1 MPDLPP
7 TFGKYQIKAPLG
19 RGGFATVY
27 RAHDASLDRDIALKI
42 LAPHLAWEPDTVARF
57 KQEARIA
64 ARLKHPNI
72 VAIHEIGEVDGQ
84 IFIAMELIE
93 GESLR
98 DYLKRQGSLSV
109 EETIALLAPIAD
121 ALDYA
126 HSQGVVH
133 RDVKP
138 ANILLETTHHGQ
150 TRPVLSDFGLV
161 KSLAQS
167 TEITQSGAVLGTVEY
182 MAPEQA
188 DSERANEIGPA
199 TDLYALG
206 IVAYHMLTGQ
216 VPFTGSSAQVLVSHL
231 TRQPPSPRSLRADL
245 PDGPS
250 QVLLK
255 ALAKRPADRFASAAA
270 FVQALRTA
278 EGGHPDAA
286 AKPAPRQRPL
296 PRWWPVVP
304 LVLVAVVAVAG
315 YWLWTRGQ
323 RDSSVLSCGAAAE
336 RLDNLVD
343 WEECKEVIRLA
354 TDVIERGC
362 QLADIYKPRS
372 VCYAGQGR
380 LDLAFQDINAAIDLD
395 PGYEQPYLF
404 RASLYRDSGKFD
416 LALADLNKAIELA
429 PTSAEAYFERASYY
443 EDRRQWQEVLADI
456 QKAIAYDPTTP
467 DYYDL
472 RGIAHQNLG
481 QIDQAIPNFQR
492 FLELTDGKESYS
504 DRREQVQ
511 TILAALPASTPTAN
525 PTPTPSPTPL
535 PEAACTVM
543 QDGLPLWPAPKAD
556 GGSMVGVLRRGDIL
570 RPLASV
576 PAVPPNWWLKV
587 VTPAG
592 ETGYVNTYQSTVDCN
607 IDLWSLPPDFP
618 TSLPPDESA
627 PTTPD
632 LLPTPELNPVQGP
645 TQSPGQ
651 APQKLSPD
659 AALPTALAPPSDTP
673 APTATPTSPAGE
685 SATNGQPWFGPISFC
700 LKLDADNRCTK
711 PMETLPSGTRLFY
724 ISWQYRDVPLGASFQ
739 RYWYHDDKELE
750 RFRRNDVWDSHW
762 ISPSGYQFTWV
773 DNGRA
778 FPNGEYRVDLFI
790 ENVLLQSGS
799 VKIGN

>member
-27 RAHDASLDRDIALKI
+27 RAYDASLDRDIALKI

-109 EETIALLAPIAD
+109 EETIALLSPIAD

-245 PDGPS
+245 PAGPS
-250 QVLLK
+250 EVLLK
-255 ALAKRPADRFASAAA
+255 ALAKRPADRFASAVA
-270 FVQALRTA
+270 FVQALRT
-278 EGGHPDAA
+278 GNTGSLAA
-286 AKPAPRQRPL
+286 AAWRAPSQRRL
-296 PRWWPVVP
+296 PRWWPVVL

-315 YWLWTRGQ
+315 YWLRTRGQ
-323 RDSSVLSCGAAAE
+323 RDSSDLSCGEAAE

-343 WEECKEVIRLA
+343 EEACRDAIRLA
-354 TDVIERGC
+354 TDAIERGC
-362 QLADIYKPRS
+362 QLADIYKSRS

-380 LDLAFQDINAAIDLD
+380 MDLAFDDINAAIDLD

-404 RASLYRDSGKFD
+404 RASLYRDSSQFD

-429 PTSAEAYFERASYY
+429 PASAEAYFERASYY
-443 EDRRQWQEVLADI
+443 ENRRQWEEVLADI

-481 QIDQAIPNFQR
+481 QNDRAIPDFQR
-492 FLELTDGKESYS
+492 FLELTSGRDDYD
-504 DRREQVQ
+504 DRRQQVQ
-511 TILAALPASTPTAN
+511 TILAAVPTSTPTAS
-525 PTPTPSPTPL
+525 PTPTPSPL
-535 PEAACTVM
+535 PEAACTVL
-543 QDGLPLWPAPKAD
+543 QDGLMLRSGPGLD
-556 GGSMVGVLRRGDIL
+556 YGSLALLRQGDVL
-570 RPLASV
+570 RPLVVV
-576 PAVPPNWWLKV
+576 PGF
-587 VTPAG
+587 PAG
-592 ETGYVNTYQSTVDCN
+592 LWLQVEAPANRSGWVSADERTMTCN
-607 IDLWSLPPDFP
+607 IDVESLPPGFP
-618 TSLPPDESA
+618 PLFTPDLA
-627 PTTPD
+627 LTATPD

-651 APQKLSPD
+651 APQKISPD
-659 AALPTALAPPSDTP
+659 AALPTVLVTPPDTP
-673 APTATPTSPAGE
+673 PPAG
-685 SATNGQPWFGPISFC
+685 SSSSGQPWFGPISFC
-700 LKLDADNRCTK
+700 LELDSDNRCIE
-711 PMETLPSGTRLFY
+711 PMDTFPSGTRKFY
-724 ISWQYRDVPLGASFQ
+724 ISWQYRDVPLGASFG
-739 RYWYHDDKELE
+739 RYWYRDGKELGKVSK
-750 RFRRNDVWDSHW
+750 NDVWDSDW
-762 ISPSGYQFTWV
+762 NDPSGYEFTWV

-790 ENVLLQSGS
+790 ENELLQSGS

>member
-72 VAIHEIGEVDGQ
+72 VAIHEIGEMDGQ

-98 DYLKRQGSLSV
+98 DHLKRRGSLSV
-109 EETIALLAPIAD
+109 EETIALLSPIAD

-278 EGGHPDAA
+278 EVGHPDAA
-286 AKPAPRQRPL
+286 AKPAPRRRPL

-304 LVLVAVVAVAG
+304 LVLLAVLGVG
-315 YWLWTRGQ
+315 LWLRG
-323 RDSSVLSCGAAAE
+323 RDAASLSDCGT
-336 RLDNLVD
+336 
-343 WEECKEVIRLA
+343 A
-354 TDVIERGC
+354 TDRAIELREENECSRAIRITTDAIARGC
-362 QLADIYKPRS
+362 RNADLYQTRS
-372 VCYAGQGR
+372 ICYAGQGR
-380 LDLAFQDINAAIDLD
+380 MDLAFDDINAAIDLD
-395 PGYEQPYLF
+395 PRYEYSYLF
-404 RASLYRDSGKFD
+404 RASLYRDSSQFD

-443 EDRRQWQEVLADI
+443 ENRRQWQPVIDDLDR
-456 QKAIAYDPTTP
+456 AIAFSPDTA

-472 RGIAHQNLG
+472 RGIAYQSLG
-481 QIDQAIPNFQR
+481 QNDRAISDFQR
-492 FLELTDGKESYS
+492 FLELTSGKDDYD
-504 DRREQVQ
+504 DRRQQVQ
-511 TILAALPASTPTAN
+511 TLLTALPTSTPTA
-525 PTPTPSPTPL
+525 TPTRL

-543 QDGLPLWPAPKAD
+543 QDGLSLLFTPKVED
-556 GGSMVGVLRRGDIL
+556 GLLIAVLRRGDIL

-576 PAVPPNWWLKV
+576 PDFPPNWWLKV

-607 IDLWSLPPDFP
+607 IDLWSLPVDFP

-632 LLPTPELNPVQGP
+632 LSPTPEPNPIQGP

-651 APQKLSPD
+651 APQKISPD

-673 APTATPTSPAGE
+673 TPAATPTSPAGE
-685 SATNGQPWFGPISFC
+685 SVANGEPWFGPISFC
-700 LKLDADNRCTK
+700 LELDANNRCIE
-711 PMETLPSGTRLFY
+711 PVDSLPSGTRKFY
-724 ISWQYRDVPLGASFQ
+724 ISWQYRDVPLGASFG
-739 RYWYHDDKELE
+739 RYWYRDGKELE
-750 RFRRNDVWDSHW
+750 KVSKDDVWDSDW
-762 ISPSGYQFTWV
+762 ISPSDYQFTWV
-773 DNGRA
+773 DNGGA

-790 ENVLLQSGS
+790 ENELLQSGS